1 MGAGAQNLQEVKA
14 HPFFQ
19 GVQWEG
25 LLNSPAPAFARPQ
38 HAPEVESVGLDWEMS
53 SLAAALPVA
62 YQAHEGAP
70 MHYTSGVCGPAQ
82 VPAGTMPGAS
92 GPCHCLVN
100 VTNMRH

>member
-1 MGAGAQNLQEVKA
+1 MTGLSHRGGLRFDGAGLGAGAQDLQEVKA

-19 GVQWEG
+19 GVQWDG
-25 LLNSPAPAFARPQ
+25 LRDSPAPAFARPQ

-82 VPAGTMPGAS
+82 CP
-92 GPCHCLVN
+92 LVK
-100 VTNMRH
+100 